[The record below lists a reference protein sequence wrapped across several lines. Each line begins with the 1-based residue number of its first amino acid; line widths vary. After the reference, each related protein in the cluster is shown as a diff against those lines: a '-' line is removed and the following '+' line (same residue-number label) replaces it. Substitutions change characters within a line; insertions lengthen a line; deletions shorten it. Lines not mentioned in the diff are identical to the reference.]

1 MRKTDIAR
9 TLTHVRSAFWLCHV
23 PGGTVFCETI
33 CIGCFL
39 QVVIW
44 SEPTVQFK
52 IRALTEFLWGCNRSV
67 GLLKQ
72 VFNANERDIARL
84 RRRIDKINAL
94 ESQYQAMS
102 DDELRS
108 MTPAFRERL
117 ANGEKLDNLLPEAFA
132 VMREAA
138 TRVFGQRHYDV
149 QLMGGIVLHEGRVAE
164 MRTGEGKTLVA
175 TLPSYLN
182 GLTGEGVHV
191 VTVNDYLAKRDADF
205 TGQVHRFMGLTVGY
219 NGHDMSQAEKR
230 QSYAADIT
238 YGTNN
243 EFGFDYLRDNMVMS
257 AAEMVQR
264 KLHFAI
270 VDEVDS
276 ILIDEARTPLIIS
289 GPGDKSADL
298 YFRTDLL
305 VRRLREGEDFE
316 IDEKMRTANL
326 TDSGVAKAEAYFRVK
341 NLFDPDNVTLMHHI
355 TQALKAHGL
364 MHRDQD
370 YVVLEDEIC
379 IVDEFTGRL
388 MEGRRYSEGLHQ
400 AIEAKEG
407 VRVQNESKTLATITL
422 QNYFRMYEKLSGMT
436 GTAKTEE
443 KEFIEIYGMDVVCI
457 PTNRPLAR
465 KDMSDVIYKT
475 ERAKFNAVVADVAER
490 HAHGQPVLVGTTD
503 IDKSEIVSDLLHQR
517 GVPHQVLNAKH
528 HAREAEIV
536 SLAGQHGMVTIAT
549 NMAGR
554 GTDILLG
561 EGVPDLGGL
570 HIIGTERHESRRI
583 DNQLRGRSGRQ
594 GDPGSSQFY
603 LSLEDELLR
612 LFGSDNIKR
621 LMDRLGLEEDQPI
634 EHAMLTG
641 AMERAQKKVEG
652 NNYDLRKHVLR
663 YDDVLNKQ
671 REVIYRQRRQIL
683 EHENLRDIVEGMTKD
698 LIDHML
704 DVYCSEEQI
713 PEDWDIPALIAYA
726 EHHFLNPGQVAE
738 ADLRKFERDELRTK
752 LFELAQE
759 NYEARE
765 QELGEFIRELERI
778 VLLRAVDAKWMDH
791 IDAMDQFR
799 QGVHLRSYGQADPLV
814 IYQKEGFEMF
824 EAMIHSIQEEVVLY
838 VYKATLQTA
847 PQPIPVHDTVPIQG
861 G

>member
-1 MRKTDIAR
+1 M
-9 TLTHVRSAFWLCHV
+9 
-23 PGGTVFCETI
+23 
-33 CIGCFL
+33 
-39 QVVIW
+39 
-44 SEPTVQFK
+44 
-52 IRALTEFLWGCNRSV
+52 

-72 VFNANERDIARL
+72 VFNSNERDIARL
-84 RRRIDKINAL
+84 RRKVDRINAL
-94 ESQYQAMS
+94 EPQFEAMTDAELQA
-102 DDELRS
+102 

-132 VMREAA
+132 VVREAA
-138 TRVFGQRHYDV
+138 KRVFGQRHYDV
-149 QLMGGIVLHEGRVAE
+149 QLMGGMVLHEGRVAE
-164 MRTGEGKTLVA
+164 MKTGEGKTLVA

-182 GLTGEGVHV
+182 GLTGHGVHV
-191 VTVNDYLAKRDADF
+191 VTVNDYLAKRDAEY
-205 TGQVHRFMGLTVGY
+205 TGQVHRFLGLTVGY
-219 NGHDMSQAEKR
+219 NGHDMTPAQKR
-230 QSYAADIT
+230 EAYMADIT

-243 EFGFDYLRDNMVMS
+243 EFGFDYLRDNMVMTLDD
-257 AAEMVQR
+257 MVQR
-264 KLHFAI
+264 RLHFAI

-289 GPGDKSADL
+289 GPAEKSADL
-298 YFRTDLL
+298 YFRADLL
-305 VRRLREGEDFE
+305 VRRLKPEEDYE
-316 IDEKMRTANL
+316 VDEKMRTANL
-326 TDSGVAKAEAYFRVK
+326 TDSGVRKAESYFGVS
-341 NLFDPDNVTLMHHI
+341 NLFDPDHVTLMHHI

-364 MHRDQD
+364 MHRDKD
-370 YVVLEDEIC
+370 YVVMGDEIC

-443 KEFIEIYGMDVVCI
+443 KEFVEIYGMDVVVI

-465 KDMSDVIYKT
+465 KDLGDVIYKT
-475 ERAKFNAVVADVAER
+475 ERAKFNAVVNDVVER
-490 HAHGQPVLVGTTD
+490 HRVGQPVLVGTTS
-503 IDKSEIVSDLLHQR
+503 IEKSELVSHLLHQR

-536 SLAGQHGMVTIAT
+536 ALAGQRGMVTIAT

-561 EGVPDLGGL
+561 EGVPALGGL

-583 DNQLRGRSGRQ
+583 DNQLRGRAGRQ
-594 GDPGSSQFY
+594 GDPGSSQFF
-603 LSLEDELLR
+603 LSLEDDLLR
-612 LFGSDNIKR
+612 LFGSENIRR

-634 EHAMLTG
+634 EHKMLTG

-683 EHENLRDIVEGMTKD
+683 ERENLREVVEGMLDD
-698 LIDHML
+698 LVDHML
-704 DVYCSEEQI
+704 EVYCSEEQI
-713 PEDWDIPALIAYA
+713 PEDWDIPALLQYA
-726 EHHFLNPGQVAE
+726 EHHFLLPGQVDE
-738 ADLRKFERDELRTK
+738 ASIRKLDRDEIKTRL
-752 LFELAQE
+752 LELAKA
-759 NYEARE
+759 NYDARE
-765 QELGEFIRELERI
+765 EELQGFLRELERI
-778 VLLRAVDAKWMDH
+778 VLLRAVDSKWMDH

-824 EAMIHSIQEEVVLY
+824 EAMIHSIEEEVVLY
-838 VYKATLQTA
+838 VFKATLQQA
-847 PQPIPVHDTVPIQG
+847 PQPVQAHGAVPVQG

>member
-1 MRKTDIAR
+1 M
-9 TLTHVRSAFWLCHV
+9 
-23 PGGTVFCETI
+23 
-33 CIGCFL
+33 
-39 QVVIW
+39 
-44 SEPTVQFK
+44 
-52 IRALTEFLWGCNRSV
+52 

-84 RRRIDKINAL
+84 RRKVDRINAL
-94 ESQYQAMS
+94 ESQYESMS
-102 DDELRS
+102 DDELKS

-138 TRVFGQRHYDV
+138 KRVFGQRHYDV

-164 MRTGEGKTLVA
+164 MKTGEGKTLVA

-219 NGHDMSQAEKR
+219 NGHDMTQAQKR
-230 QSYAADIT
+230 EAYAADIT

-257 AAEMVQR
+257 ASDMVQR

-289 GPGDKSADL
+289 GPAEKSADL
-298 YFRTDLL
+298 YFRTDLF
-305 VRRLREGEDFE
+305 VRRLRQGEDYE

-326 TDSGVAKAEAYFRVK
+326 TDQGVAKAEAYFRVN
-341 NLFDPDNVTLMHHI
+341 NLFDPDNVTIMHHI

-370 YVVLEDEIC
+370 YVVIDDEIC

-465 KDMSDVIYKT
+465 KDLGDVTTRPSVPNSTRWSPMSRSVTRSASLCWSARPTSTNLKSSRISSGSVAFRIRCST
-475 ERAKFNAVVADVAER
+475 PSTMRARPRSWQWLDRRAWSPSRRTWPDAVRTSCSVKVFQNLGACTLSARSGTKAAASIISCAVVPDARAIRVR
-490 HAHGQPVLVGTTD
+490 HSSSCLSRTNCCD
-503 IDKSEIVSDLLHQR
+503 CSDR
-517 GVPHQVLNAKH
+517 
-528 HAREAEIV
+528 
-536 SLAGQHGMVTIAT
+536 TI
-549 NMAGR
+549 
-554 GTDILLG
+554 
-561 EGVPDLGGL
+561 
-570 HIIGTERHESRRI
+570 S
-583 DNQLRGRSGRQ
+583 SG
-594 GDPGSSQFY
+594 
-603 LSLEDELLR
+603 
-612 LFGSDNIKR
+612 
-621 LMDRLGLEEDQPI
+621 
-634 EHAMLTG
+634 
-641 AMERAQKKVEG
+641 
-652 NNYDLRKHVLR
+652 
-663 YDDVLNKQ
+663 
-671 REVIYRQRRQIL
+671 
-683 EHENLRDIVEGMTKD
+683 
-698 LIDHML
+698 
-704 DVYCSEEQI
+704 
-713 PEDWDIPALIAYA
+713 
-726 EHHFLNPGQVAE
+726 
-738 ADLRKFERDELRTK
+738 
-752 LFELAQE
+752 
-759 NYEARE
+759 
-765 QELGEFIRELERI
+765 
-778 VLLRAVDAKWMDH
+778 
-791 IDAMDQFR
+791 
-799 QGVHLRSYGQADPLV
+799 
-814 IYQKEGFEMF
+814 
-824 EAMIHSIQEEVVLY
+824 
-838 VYKATLQTA
+838 
-847 PQPIPVHDTVPIQG
+847 
-861 G
+861 

>member
-1 MRKTDIAR
+1 M
-9 TLTHVRSAFWLCHV
+9 
-23 PGGTVFCETI
+23 
-33 CIGCFL
+33 
-39 QVVIW
+39 
-44 SEPTVQFK
+44 
-52 IRALTEFLWGCNRSV
+52 

-72 VFNANERDIARL
+72 VFNSNERDIARL
-84 RRRIDKINAL
+84 RRKVDRINAL
-94 ESQYQAMS
+94 ESQFEAMTDAELQA
-102 DDELRS
+102 

-132 VMREAA
+132 VVREAA
-138 TRVFGQRHYDV
+138 KRVFGQRHYDV
-149 QLMGGIVLHEGRVAE
+149 QLMGGMVLHEGRVAE
-164 MRTGEGKTLVA
+164 MKTGEGKTLVA

-182 GLTGEGVHV
+182 GLTGNGVHV
-191 VTVNDYLAKRDADF
+191 VTVNDYLAKRDAEY
-205 TGQVHRFMGLTVGY
+205 TGQVHRFLGLTVGY
-219 NGHDMSQAEKR
+219 NGHDMTPAQKR
-230 QSYAADIT
+230 EAYMADIT

-243 EFGFDYLRDNMVMS
+243 EFGFDYLRDNMVMTLDD
-257 AAEMVQR
+257 MVQR
-264 KLHFAI
+264 RLHFAI

-289 GPGDKSADL
+289 GPAEKSADL
-298 YFRTDLL
+298 YFRADLL
-305 VRRLREGEDFE
+305 VRRLKPEEDYE
-316 IDEKMRTANL
+316 VDEKMRTANL
-326 TDSGVAKAEAYFRVK
+326 TDSGVRKAESYFGVS

-364 MHRDQD
+364 MHRDKD
-370 YVVLEDEIC
+370 YVVMGDEIC

-443 KEFIEIYGMDVVCI
+443 KEFVEIYGMDVVVI

-465 KDMSDVIYKT
+465 KDLGDVIYKT
-475 ERAKFNAVVADVAER
+475 ERAKFNAVVNDVVER
-490 HAHGQPVLVGTTD
+490 HRVGQPVLVGTTS
-503 IDKSEIVSDLLHQR
+503 IEKSEIVSHLLHQR

-536 SLAGQHGMVTIAT
+536 ALAGQRGMVTIAT

-561 EGVPDLGGL
+561 EGVPELGGL

-583 DNQLRGRSGRQ
+583 DNQLRGRAGRQ
-594 GDPGSSQFY
+594 GDPGSSQFF
-603 LSLEDELLR
+603 LSLEDDLLR
-612 LFGSDNIKR
+612 LFGSENIRR

-634 EHAMLTG
+634 EHKMLTG

-683 EHENLRDIVEGMTKD
+683 ERDNLREVVEGMLDD
-698 LIDHML
+698 LVDHML
-704 DVYCSEEQI
+704 EVYCSEEQI
-713 PEDWDIPALIAYA
+713 PEDWDIPALIQYA
-726 EHHFLNPGQVAE
+726 ENHFLLPGQVDE
-738 ADLRKFERDELRTK
+738 SSLRKLDRDEIKTHL
-752 LFELAQE
+752 LELAKS
-759 NYEARE
+759 NYDARE
-765 QELGEFIRELERI
+765 EELQGFLRELERV
-778 VLLRAVDAKWMDH
+778 VLLRAVDSKWMDH

-824 EAMIHSIQEEVVLY
+824 EAMIHSIEEEVVLY
-838 VYKATLQTA
+838 VFKATLQAA
-847 PQPIPVHDTVPIQG
+847 PQPIQAHGAVPVQG

>member
-1 MRKTDIAR
+1 M
-9 TLTHVRSAFWLCHV
+9 
-23 PGGTVFCETI
+23 
-33 CIGCFL
+33 
-39 QVVIW
+39 
-44 SEPTVQFK
+44 
-52 IRALTEFLWGCNRSV
+52 

-72 VFNANERDIARL
+72 VFNSNERDIARL
-84 RRRIDKINAL
+84 RRKVDRINAL
-94 ESQYQAMS
+94 EPQFEAMT
-102 DDELRS
+102 DEELKA

-132 VMREAA
+132 VVREAA
-138 TRVFGQRHYDV
+138 KRVFGQRHYDV
-149 QLMGGIVLHEGRVAE
+149 QLMGGMVLHEGRVAE
-164 MRTGEGKTLVA
+164 MKTGEGKTLVA

-182 GLTGEGVHV
+182 GLTGHGVHV
-191 VTVNDYLAKRDADF
+191 VTVNDYLAKRDAEY
-205 TGQVHRFMGLTVGY
+205 TGQVHRFLGLTVGY
-219 NGHDMSQAEKR
+219 NGHDMTPAQKR
-230 QSYAADIT
+230 EAYMADIT

-243 EFGFDYLRDNMVMS
+243 EFGFDYLRDNMVMTLDD
-257 AAEMVQR
+257 MVQR
-264 KLHFAI
+264 RLHFAI

-289 GPGDKSADL
+289 GPAEKSADL
-298 YFRTDLL
+298 YFRADLL
-305 VRRLREGEDFE
+305 VRRLKPEEDYE
-316 IDEKMRTANL
+316 VDEKMRTANL
-326 TDSGVAKAEAYFRVK
+326 TDSGIRKAEAFFGVS

-364 MHRDQD
+364 MHRDKD
-370 YVVLEDEIC
+370 YVVMGDEIC

-443 KEFIEIYGMDVVCI
+443 KEFVEIYGMDVVVI

-465 KDMSDVIYKT
+465 KDLGDVIYKT
-475 ERAKFNAVVADVAER
+475 ERAKFNAVVNDVVER
-490 HAHGQPVLVGTTD
+490 HRIGQPVLVGTTS
-503 IDKSEIVSDLLHQR
+503 IEKSELVSHLLHQR

-536 SLAGQHGMVTIAT
+536 ALAGQRGMVTIAT

-561 EGVPDLGGL
+561 EGVPELGGL

-594 GDPGSSQFY
+594 GDPGSSQFF
-603 LSLEDELLR
+603 LSLEDDLLR
-612 LFGSDNIKR
+612 LFGSENIRR

-634 EHAMLTG
+634 EHKMLTG

-683 EHENLRDIVEGMTKD
+683 ERENLREVVEGMLDD
-698 LIDHML
+698 LVDHML
-704 DVYCSEEQI
+704 EVYCSEEQI
-713 PEDWDIPALIAYA
+713 PEDWDIPALLQYA
-726 EHHFLNPGQVAE
+726 EHHFLLPGQVDE
-738 ADLRKFERDELRTK
+738 ASLRKLDRDEIKARL
-752 LFELAQE
+752 LELAKA
-759 NYEARE
+759 NYDARE
-765 QELGEFIRELERI
+765 EELQGFLRELERV
-778 VLLRAVDAKWMDH
+778 VLLRAVDSKWMDH

-824 EAMIHSIQEEVVLY
+824 EAMIHSIEEEVVLY
-838 VYKATLQTA
+838 VFKATLQQA
-847 PQPIPVHDTVPIQG
+847 PQPVQVHGAVPVQG